1 MESAI
6 YVGDRWDITSQLSL
20 NVGVR
25 YSMFNVLGPR
35 TYNLYADDQLP
46 SLATVTGTVDKTGAF
61 KTYHGPEFRISARY
75 AFTEDFSV
83 KAGFNTM
90 RQNIHKLSD
99 TTINCLPWLP

>member
-1 MESAI
+1 MEKEKAVESAI

-46 SLATVTGTVDKTGAF
+46 SLATVTGTVDTKPGRSRPTTG
-61 KTYHGPEFRISARY
+61 PSSAY
-75 AFTEDFSV
+75 PPATP
-83 KAGFNTM
+83 
-90 RQNIHKLSD
+90 
-99 TTINCLPWLP
+99 LPRTSP

>member
-1 MESAI
+1 MEKEKAVESAI

-46 SLATVTGTVDKTGAF
+46 SLATVTGTVDKTG
-61 KTYHGPEFRISARY
+61 RSR
-75 AFTEDFSV
+75 
-83 KAGFNTM
+83 
-90 RQNIHKLSD
+90 L
-99 TTINCLPWLP
+99 TTGRSSGVRPLCLYRGLLREGRL